1 MQLHIDIPFV
11 RTIEVLD
18 THTEGN
24 PTRIILG
31 GAFVPQGLTLRESY
45 EWLKSNDDQL
55 RRILNFEPR
64 GNPMMCSVML
74 IPSST
79 SDFEADFGAIIMEQD
94 EYVPMCGHC
103 IIGAATA
110 VARLGLLGAAKPVEA
125 VRFETLA
132 GLVTCEVTIESPA
145 SATWVTITNAPSFV
159 LHRNKLVSLS
169 DGRELRVDI
178 AFGGDFYAIVDAKDV
193 AVEISPDNEGE
204 LGRIA
209 CLVAEAVNAQLSIQH
224 PTDVAID
231 KCYEVLFEDS
241 NRVGP
246 GFRHVVVSPP
256 GILDRSPCGTGTSAR
271 LASLFLRGEIVAGQ
285 EYTFEGVMGTRF
297 HATVSEVGLVR
308 DIPAIVP
315 KIRGR
320 GFITGHATL
329 YLEPE
334 DPFPNGLRIQSR
346 SLPISSVGN
355 TQRR

>member
-1 MQLHIDIPFV
+1 MQRHIDIPFL
-11 RTIEVLD
+11 RKIEVLD

-45 EWLKSNDDQL
+45 EWLRSNDDQL

-74 IPSST
+74 IPTST

-110 VARLGLLGAAKPVEA
+110 VVRLGLLDSGKPVDA

-132 GLVTCEVTIESPA
+132 GLVTCVVATVPPA
-145 SATWVTITNAPSFV
+145 SATWVTVTNAASFV
-159 LHRNKLVSLS
+159 LHSNKPITLT
-169 DGRELRVDI
+169 DGREIRVDV

-209 CLVAEAVNAQLSIQH
+209 RLVTEAVNSQLSIQH
-224 PTDVAID
+224 PADVAID

-241 NRVGP
+241 DHVGP

-271 LASLFLRGEIVAGQ
+271 LASLLLRDQIVVGE
-285 EYTFEGVMGTRF
+285 EYTFEGVLGTCF
-297 HATVSEVGLVR
+297 HATVSEVGVLHN
-308 DIPAIVP
+308 IPTVVP

-320 GFITGHATL
+320 GFVTGHSTL

-334 DPFPNGLRIQSR
+334 DPFPNGLRIQSQ
-346 SLPISSVGN
+346 PFPTFSVDN
-355 TQRR
+355 I